1 MEQHIKELLR
11 NQPQRELSLQEVL
24 DSFSHIE
31 LTEDELRAALIDA
44 KRKKE
49 AIVKENERARV
60 AAENRRQLT
69 ETSWSYEQTKAYIL
83 YRANALF
90 DGQFSLNEHNE
101 PVFNLMCHYFSG
113 SKEFVSLAT
122 NMGVNNPSL
131 DKGIILAGNF
141 GTGKTWLMS
150 LFRKNNRQVYHVEEA
165 KDIAFAY
172 QKNGDEAVERYKSK
186 ITNAFNDPTV
196 FYQKFSGVCFE
207 DIGAEDVKNNFGN
220 KANVIGDLI
229 EARYANGCMGI
240 WFHGTTNLTT
250 AKFEQ
255 FYGGR
260 VTSRLREKVNFIE
273 LGGPDR
279 RR

>member
-1 MEQHIKELLR
+1 MLK
-11 NQPQRELSLQEVL
+11 NQTQQEMSLQEVL

-31 LTEDELRAALIDA
+31 LTEDELKEAIISA

-49 AIVKENERARV
+49 VILKERERERI
-60 AAENRRQLT
+60 AAENRKLLT
-69 ETSWSYEQTKAYIL
+69 ETGWTYEQTRAYML
-83 YRANALF
+83 YRAKTLF
-90 DGQFSLNEHNE
+90 NGAFYLDEHNE
-101 PVFNLMCHYFSG
+101 PIFNLLCHYFSG
-113 SKEFVSLAT
+113 SREFIALAS

-131 DKGIILAGNF
+131 DKGIVLAGNF

-172 QKNGDEAVERYKSK
+172 QKNGDEAVEKYKQK
-186 ITNAFNDPTV
+186 ITNAFNDPVV
-196 FYQKFSGVCFE
+196 FFQKFSGICFE

-229 EARYANGCMGI
+229 EARYANECMGI

-279 RR
+279 RK